1 MENWRLQ
8 SINEAETGAEL
19 IWCEEINRGQR
30 DVSYDFVYVDEESFE
45 KYKPASFW
53 QLMKGFK
60 EYNGT
65 HLDQ

>member
-19 IWCEEINRGQR
+19 IWCEEIKRGQR

-53 QLMKGFK
+53 QLM
-60 EYNGT
+60 
-65 HLDQ
+65 